1 VKVID
6 LIAGDPLVDR
16 LVEAV
21 GAEKTPV
28 AVSGLWGSSAP
39 ILARIL
45 AARSKR
51 PLLFITAH
59 LDDADAARDDL
70 ESLFDDPV
78 DLLPAWEGLPGE
90 GAANAEIVAERAALC
105 SRLVVGLP
113 PATIVPAIVPTI
125 VAPIQALL
133 AAVPKRE
140 ALNANALE
148 VAVRQRID
156 PQKIVEW
163 LVSRGFT
170 RLDQVEQ
177 GGDFALRG
185 GILDVLVSGTTDALR
200 IEFFD
205 DQIESI
211 REFEVGSQR
220 STRQLERTRIAL
232 PPDPTKTPID
242 QTTHFLDFLP
252 PNALVAIAE
261 PAEVQEL
268 ARTVMNRLGT
278 PAGMYP
284 VEAIFRNAV
293 PFNQLHLSRF
303 GTATA
308 AESRSFTA
316 NAAAP
321 PAFDAKPADAVQQL
335 IALSRESQTVVFC
348 DNQGEID
355 RLRELFTAAAA
366 TPHIETTIGYL
377 NHGFIWRPTARSL
390 SPSKGQA
397 PDSSSLA
404 LVANREVFHRYTQRH
419 RIRRVAS
426 GRPLDSF
433 LDLQPGDYVVHVI
446 HGIAQF
452 IGMKTMQKGTSK
464 KFEEYLTLRFAE
476 SATIHVPVSQIDLVQ
491 KYIGAGGARPQ
502 LSKLGTARWK
512 ATKARVEE
520 AVGDLAS
527 ELLRVQAER
536 DTESGT
542 AYPAD
547 TTWQAEFENS
557 FIYTETPDQLT
568 ALGDIKRDMAR
579 PRPMDRLLCGDVGYG
594 KTELA
599 IRAAF
604 KVVEFGKQVAL
615 LVPTTVLA
623 EQHWQTFRE
632 RLADYPFR
640 VECLSR
646 FRSKKEQTDI
656 INRARKGQVDVLIG
670 THRLLSKDVRFADLG
685 LVVIDEE
692 QRFGVEHKERLKM
705 LRSTV
710 DVLTMTATPIPRTL
724 HMSMIGLRDISALAT
739 PPMDRRSIT
748 TSITHWSDDQVR
760 AAVLRELNRDGQIY
774 FVHNRVKSIRLVADR
789 LKRIVPEA
797 KFLVGH
803 GQMPPEELEDVMLRF
818 IRHEAD
824 VLVCTT
830 IIESGLD
837 IATCNTIFI
846 DRADTFGLA
855 DLHQLRGR
863 VGRDKHRAYCY
874 LLLSPDRPITD
885 SAAKR
890 LKAIEEFSELG
901 AGFHLA
907 MRDLEIRG
915 AGNLL
920 GAEQSGNI
928 AAVGYEMYCQLLEA
942 AVRRMKGEA
951 PQQQIDVHLE
961 LNVEAYV
968 PRHYI
973 QSDRQRMEV
982 YRRITSCRTPAEVE
996 RLEADLVDAF
1006 GKPPTEVETLLT
1018 LADIRVRAA
1027 ALRIRSI
1034 IRREPDL
1041 IFTTDDIKKTEP
1053 AFIGATGSV
1062 RLVDAQ
1068 TIHWRLPDNYFH
1080 GQTLLRILR
1089 SRLTPTDVKPKK
1101 LAPA

>member
-1 VKVID
+1 MID
-6 LIAGDPLVDR
+6 LIAGDPLVAR

-39 ILARIL
+39 ILARLL
-45 AARSKR
+45 AHRSKR
-51 PLLFITAH
+51 PLLYITAH

-70 ESLFDDPV
+70 ESLFSDSV
-78 DLLPAWEGLPGE
+78 ELLPAWEGLPGE
-90 GAANAEIVAERAALC
+90 GAANNEIVAERAALC
-105 SRLVVGLP
+105 SRLVVGP
-113 PATIVPAIVPTI
+113 PPPVI

-140 ALNANALE
+140 ALTANALE

-185 GILDVLVSGTTDALR
+185 GILDVLVSGHVDALR

-211 REFEVGSQR
+211 REFEVGTQR

-278 PAGMYP
+278 PVGMFP
-284 VEAIFRNAV
+284 VEAIFRNAAV
-293 PFNQLHLSRF
+293 FSQVHISRF
-303 GTATA
+303 GTASA
-308 AESRSFTA
+308 PESRTFTA

-321 PAFDAKPADAVQQL
+321 PAFDAKPADSVQQL

-355 RLRELFTAAAA
+355 RLRELFTAAGAA
-366 TPHIETTIGYL
+366 PNIETTVGYL
-377 NHGFIWRPTARSL
+377 HHGFIWRPTLKHA
-390 SPSKGQA
+390 Q
-397 PDSSSLA
+397 SLA

-419 RIRRVAS
+419 RIRRVAT

-476 SATIHVPVSQIDLVQ
+476 SATIHIPVSQIDLVQ
-491 KYIGAGGARPQ
+491 KYIGAGGARPP

-520 AVGDLAS
+520 AVGDLAA

-547 TTWQAEFENS
+547 TPWQAEFENS

-656 INRARKGQVDVLIG
+656 INRAKKGQVDVLIG

-692 QRFGVEHKERLKM
+692 QRFGVEHKERLKT

-748 TSITHWSDDQVR
+748 TSITHWSDEQVR
-760 AAVLRELNRDGQIY
+760 AAILRELNRDGQVY

-797 KFLVGH
+797 KFLIGH

-824 VLVCTT
+824 VLLCTT

-863 VGRDKHRAYCY
+863 VGRYKHRAYCY

-928 AAVGYEMYCQLLEA
+928 AAVGYEMYCQLLET

-996 RLEADLVDAF
+996 RLEADLIDAF
-1006 GKPPTEVETLLT
+1006 GKPPAEVETLLT
-1018 LADIRVRAA
+1018 LAEIRVRAA

-1089 SRLTPTDVKPKK
+1089 SRLTPTDAKPKK
-1101 LAPA
+1101 LATA